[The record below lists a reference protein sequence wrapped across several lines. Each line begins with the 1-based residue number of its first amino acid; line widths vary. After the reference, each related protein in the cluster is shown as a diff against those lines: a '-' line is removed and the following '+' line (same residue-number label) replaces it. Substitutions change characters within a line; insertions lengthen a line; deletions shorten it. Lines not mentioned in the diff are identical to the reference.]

1 MKLGFIGLGIMGRPM
16 AKHLVQAG
24 HDVMVAD
31 LNQDLVNELVS
42 MGAKAGTYAEMGK
55 ECDIVM
61 MILPTAGIVQGVIFG
76 EDGVAANMK
85 EGGIIIDHSSVTP
98 VESKECYDGLKEK
111 GIGFLDAPVS
121 GGEPG
126 CYDGLK
132 EKGIGFLDAPVSGGE
147 PGAIAGTLAIMVGG
161 DEDVFEKAKPY
172 LEAYASSVLLT
183 GGCGSGSVTKLA
195 NQIIVNNNIA
205 IVSEAL
211 TFAVKAGADPE
222 KVYMAIRSGLAG
234 SAVLDAKAPMMYNRN
249 FVPGGTIKVNHKDI
263 TNVVKTAHA
272 IDAPI
277 PYTAQLY
284 EIMQTLKVHG
294 HLMDDHS
301 GIVQYFETLADVVVK
316 KPE

>member
-1 MKLGFIGLGIMGRPM
+1 MKVGFIGLGLMGRPM
-16 AKHLVQAG
+16 AKHLVKAG
-24 HDVMVAD
+24 LDVLVSDLNPKPLAELVAD
-31 LNQDLVNELVS
+31 
-42 MGAKAGTYAEMGK
+42 GAKSATYEEIGR
-55 ECDIVM
+55 ECGVIM
-61 MILPTAGIVQGVIFG
+61 TILPTAGIVQDVLFG
-76 EDGVAANMK
+76 EGGVAK
-85 EGGIIIDHSSVTP
+85 FVKPGTIVIDHSSVTP
-98 VESKECYDGLKEK
+98 GESQFCYDNLKKVGAE
-111 GIGFLDAPVS
+111 
-121 GGEPG
+121 
-126 CYDGLK
+126 
-132 EKGIGFLDAPVSGGE
+132 FLDAPVSGGE
-147 PGAIAGTLAIMVGG
+147 PGAIAGKLAIMVGG
-161 DEDVFEKAKPY
+161 DEPVFEKAKEYMQPY
-172 LEAYASSVLLT
+172 AASILLT

-211 TFAVKAGADPE
+211 VFAAKAGADPE

-294 HLMDDHS
+294 HMGDDHA
-301 GIVQYFETLADVVVK
+301 GIVQYFETLADVKVEK
-316 KPE
+316 KEK

>member
-1 MKLGFIGLGIMGRPM
+1 MKVGFIGLGLMGRPM
-16 AKHLVQAG
+16 AKHLVKAG
-24 HDVMVAD
+24 FDVLVSDLNPAPVAELVAD
-31 LNQDLVNELVS
+31 
-42 MGAKAGTYAEMGK
+42 GAKSASYEEIGK
-55 ECDIVM
+55 SCGIIM
-61 MILPTAGIVQGVIFG
+61 TILPTGGIVQQVLFG
-76 EDGVAANMK
+76 EGGVAQYVQP
-85 EGGIIIDHSSVTP
+85 GTIVIDHSSVTP
-98 VESKECYDGLKEK
+98 LESRQCYDGLKKVGAE
-111 GIGFLDAPVS
+111 
-121 GGEPG
+121 
-126 CYDGLK
+126 
-132 EKGIGFLDAPVSGGE
+132 FLDAPVSGGE
-147 PGAIAGTLAIMVGG
+147 PGAIAGKLAIMVGG
-161 DEDVFEKAKPY
+161 DEPVFEQAKPY

-234 SAVLDAKAPMMYNRN
+234 SAVLDAKAPMIYNRN

-263 TNVVKTAHA
+263 TNVVKTAHE

-294 HLMDDHS
+294 HMGDDHA
-301 GIVQYFETLADVVVK
+301 GIVQYFEALAGVK
-316 KPE
+316 VEKKEK

>member
-111 GIGFLDAPVS
+111 GI
-121 GGEPG
+121 
-126 CYDGLK
+126 
-132 EKGIGFLDAPVSGGE
+132 
-147 PGAIAGTLAIMVGG
+147 
-161 DEDVFEKAKPY
+161 AKPY

>member
-1 MKLGFIGLGIMGRPM
+1 MKVGFIGLGIMGRPM
-16 AKHLVQAG
+16 AKHLVKAG

-31 LNQDLVNELVS
+31 LNQDLVNELIE
-42 MGAKAGTYAEMGK
+42 MGAKSGSYADMGR

-76 EDGVAANMK
+76 EDGVASTMK

-98 VESKECYDGLKEK
+98 VESRE
-111 GIGFLDAPVS
+111 
-121 GGEPG
+121 

-147 PGAIAGTLAIMVGG
+147 PGAIAGSLAIMVGG

-316 KPE
+316 KPGA